1 MAVTQVQAASGFA
14 TAASTTFAATFA
26 TAVTAG
32 NLIIYCIGGDKNI
45 GTLTLSGYT
54 KTVDTR
60 STDNSTSLVIAWKTA
75 VGGETTISG
84 TISGANAGGS
94 EVRVFEW
101 AESGAGAWEVKGSAV
116 NTSTGST
123 VTSISSG
130 TTGTVTSA
138 GRAIAGFSADSVGTE
153 GTVTYSNSY
162 TAAASTPTSGG
173 GNAGFWAAQADVAS
187 GTAETTITRTGG
199 SADQMNGGI
208 VVFGR
213 ATASSQSI
221 TATGLS
227 TAEAFGTTVVTQN
240 ITFSGVAS
248 AEAFGTASLNQFM
261 LPTGVL
267 TEEAFGSPVLVYFVA
282 GTGIVTAEAFG
293 SHTVAVGG
301 FSFFPTGILSAEA
314 FGDAVLTTGVHHT
327 WVGGLE
333 VEAVKLGS
341 LAGRVYV
348 GATLV
353 FS

>member
-14 TAASTTFAATFA
+14 TAASTTFAATFS

-45 GTLTLSGYT
+45 GTLTLTGYT

-116 NTSTGST
+116 NTSTGAT
-123 VTSISSG
+123 VTTISSG

-153 GTVTYSNSY
+153 GTVSYSNSF
-162 TAAASTPTSGG
+162 TASASTPTSGG
-173 GNAGFWAAQADVAS
+173 GNAGFWAAQKDIAS
-187 GTAETTITRTGG
+187 GTAETTIDRTVAA

-213 ATASSQSI
+213 
-221 TATGLS
+221 
-227 TAEAFGTTVVTQN
+227 VVTTT
-240 ITFSGVAS
+240 IAPTGIAS
-248 AEAFGTASLNQFM
+248 AEAFGTAVVSQAILA
-261 LPTGVL
+261 TGAT
-267 TEEAFGSPVLVYFVA
+267 TEEAFGTPTVSLNITC
-282 GTGIVTAEAFG
+282 TGIASAQAFG
-293 SHTVAVGG
+293 TTTVAVGG
-301 FSFFPTGILSAEA
+301 FSVLPTGIASAEA
-314 FGDAVLTTGVHHT
+314 FGEPVLTTGVHHT
-327 WVGGLE
+327 WLGEIE
-333 VEAVKLGS
+333 VAAVKLGENDVS
-341 LAGRVYV
+341 LYLGE
-348 GATLV
+348 TLV